1 MCRGSYLSICW
12 NFGLRTICVCLLLYF
27 LIHTVIKNERTCWVW
42 DPEKRSLANVSCNNN
57 FHSLLV
63 FDTNNMHMIDYLF
76 LLLLMTEILQ
86 KEHNLGKSPSLIII
100 LSPIPPLSS
109 FPDGG
114 LCYITNRYPEVPYL
128 H

>member
-1 MCRGSYLSICW
+1 M
-12 NFGLRTICVCLLLYF
+12 
-27 LIHTVIKNERTCWVW
+27 
-42 DPEKRSLANVSCNNN
+42 
-57 FHSLLV
+57 

-86 KEHNLGKSPSLIII
+86 EEHNLGKSPSLIII